1 MLGGLGGG
9 GEPDIGGE
17 GKEAVV
23 GNSKAFD
30 ELGSSTSLDR
40 SVPNLSLV
48 KGGEGKGLCCKDMR
62 CIENSCDDNPD
73 QVE

>member
-1 MLGGLGGG
+1 MSGGLGGG

-17 GKEAVV
+17 GNEAVV
-23 GNSKAFD
+23 GNSKPFD
-30 ELGSSTSLDR
+30 ELEFSTNLDR

-48 KGGEGKGLCCKDMR
+48 KGV
-62 CIENSCDDNPD
+62 IENSRSWVCDDNPD